1 MKVFHIA
8 ALALSA
14 TTAAAAVKKVKAT
27 TECSH
32 TTCEMINRTT
42 AIGVH
47 EVMVSFCS
55 ARRLAASPPRR
66 LLAELRL
73 AAHVHGGHGGADGFA
88 HGRADQR
95 ADDRARDHTH
105 VRPDGFANGR
115 ADHRADRHANRLAT

>member
-1 MKVFHIA
+1 MKVFQIA

-66 LLAELRL
+66 LAASPPRRL
-73 AAHVHGGHGGADGFA
+73 AADGFA

-95 ADDRARDHTH
+95 ADDRAHDHTH